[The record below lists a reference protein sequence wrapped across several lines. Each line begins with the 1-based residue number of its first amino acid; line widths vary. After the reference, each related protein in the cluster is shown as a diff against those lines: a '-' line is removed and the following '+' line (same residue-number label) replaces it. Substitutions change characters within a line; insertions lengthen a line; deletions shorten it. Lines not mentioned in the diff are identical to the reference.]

1 MFESILE
8 WALIGLVLINLIA
21 LNAWH
26 KVMHIK
32 VQEMAAALN
41 LLVVLG
47 VVKNK
52 ISNSSDEIDIQ
63 NAIQIMR
70 WDMGEDD
77 GE

>member
-8 WALIGLVLINLIA
+8 WVLIGLVLINLIA
-21 LNAWH
+21 LNTWH
-26 KVMHIK
+26 KVMHVK
-32 VQEMAAALN
+32 VQEIAAALN

-52 ISNSSDEIDIQ
+52 NSNSSDEIDIQ
-63 NAIQIMR
+63 NTIQIMR

>member
-1 MFESILE
+1 MNIDKLMR
-8 WALIGLVLINLIA
+8 ID
-21 LNAWH
+21 
-26 KVMHIK
+26 
-32 VQEMAAALN
+32 LN

-47 VVKNK
+47 VVNNK

>member
-8 WALIGLVLINLIA
+8 WSLIGLVLINLIA
-21 LNAWH
+21 LNFWH

-32 VQEMAAALN
+32 FQELAAALN

-47 VVKNK
+47 VVNNK

>member
-8 WALIGLVLINLIA
+8 WILIGLVLINLIA
-21 LNAWH
+21 LNNWH
-26 KVMHIK
+26 RVMHIK
-32 VQEMAAALN
+32 VQEIAAALN

-52 ISNSSDEIDIQ
+52 ISNSSDEMDIQ

>member
-1 MFESILE
+1 MLGTRLCILKFKR
-8 WALIGLVLINLIA
+8 L
-21 LNAWH
+21 
-26 KVMHIK
+26 
-32 VQEMAAALN
+32 AAALN

-52 ISNSSDEIDIQ
+52 ISNSSDKIDIQ

>member
-1 MFESILE
+1 MFESVLE
-8 WALIGLVLINLIA
+8 WAVMGLVLINLIA
-21 LNAWH
+21 LNSWH
-26 KVMHIK
+26 KNMHTKI
-32 VQEMAAALN
+32 QEIAEALN

-47 VVKNK
+47 VVKDK